1 MSPEQKAA
9 FVMAQIA
16 LFQCRVAGMVA
27 ENAQRTH
34 RGDSMAYTEA
44 DFMCLE
50 REQEA
55 LIGHNAL
62 IRLFSA

>member
-1 MSPEQKAA
+1 MTPEQKVA
-9 FVMAQIA
+9 FVIAQIA

-34 RGDSMAYTEA
+34 HGHSMAYTEA
-44 DFMCLE
+44 DFTCLE

-62 IRLFSA
+62 ITWFGS